1 MARNMDC
8 NCLCH
13 GHREEG
19 NYIGD
24 VYFSCKN
31 CYSANH
37 MNNLPRDPERL
48 TKQAQA
54 KKAPRKPRAEKPKA
68 EGSFVKA
75 AAAVIMENIA
85 LAAEMSKPKFVEP
98 HVAGKVPENDG
109 ELQAA
114 VNIHKEDAMSQRDA

>member
-1 MARNMDC
+1 MDC

-13 GHREEG
+13 GADG
-19 NYIGD
+19 NYISD

-31 CYSANH
+31 CYAANH
-37 MNNLPRDPERL
+37 MSNLPRNPDQR
-48 TKQAQA
+48 TKQAAA
-54 KKAPRKPRAEKPKA
+54 KKSPRKPRAEKPKP
-68 EGSFVKA
+68 EGNFVKA

-98 HVAGKVPENDG
+98 HVAGKVPGNAS